1 METNRNL
8 FYSGE
13 ALKAKSIF
21 YGKKAMVYV
30 EGCEDVNFWD
40 PYFER
45 DYFEIESVNGCQ
57 NLVSYIKKLEAGET
71 SFIVACDADYNC
83 YGAPT
88 YTSSLIVTTYGHSI
102 ENMMYCP
109 YNINEVVR
117 RLSATTN
124 DSVEKIKEWYKTFV
138 KSAHPLLL
146 REISNQTSI
155 ANDNKPKIFGKESAY
170 FCKKDKSYEL
180 DDQTINSYCEDNKKY
195 YPQEV
200 LDKAETA
207 IKEDPREE
215 RQLIQ
220 GHFYTHAVRQFI
232 THLCKN
238 ISHSRKNINVSNS
251 ALYAMFVHCG
261 LCQQKHCKEKEYLET
276 KVSQAKAILQK
287 GMV

>member
-1 METNRNL
+1 M
-8 FYSGE
+8 
-13 ALKAKSIF
+13 
-21 YGKKAMVYV
+21 
-30 EGCEDVNFWD
+30 
-40 PYFER
+40 
-45 DYFEIESVNGCQ
+45 Q
-57 NLVSYIKKLEAGET
+57 
-71 SFIVACDADYNC
+71 
-83 YGAPT
+83 
-88 YTSSLIVTTYGHSI
+88 
-102 ENMMYCP
+102 
-109 YNINEVVR
+109 
-117 RLSATTN
+117 
-124 DSVEKIKEWYKTFV
+124 
-138 KSAHPLLL
+138 
-146 REISNQTSI
+146 
-155 ANDNKPKIFGKESAY
+155 
-170 FCKKDKSYEL
+170 KDKSYEL

-251 ALYAMFVHCG
+251 AQYAMFVHCG